1 MKIKTPKIIKR
12 ILKITAFSIGGLLL
26 LMFLL
31 PMLFPETVSNKI
43 KQWTTQSINGELN
56 FSKARLSFFN
66 HFPSL
71 TLTLYDFS
79 LKGSRPFEKDTLI
92 ASKELAL
99 GINLK
104 SVFSKSIRISE
115 IYVSDGDINIEVN
128 EKGEPNYNIYK
139 SDTTKTKNTSAS
151 DTGNASLKLEHIQ
164 IDGVNLVYDDRSIPI
179 FIAAKGFNYVGN
191 GDLSKSI
198 FDLASKIK
206 IDSFD
211 LDYNHSHYIG
221 SKKLKANLI
230 TKINTNSLAF
240 VFEKNDLVLNQLPFR
255 FKGIFNFLKDGYEMD
270 FEMKTEKADLYEVL
284 SAVPPE
290 YTPWFSKIDAGGKT
304 EIAASLKGKYI
315 ASQNAAPDLN
325 FKMTVKDGYLDYDKA
340 PATLKNLYV
349 DFSTSLPNLN
359 TDSLQ
364 VNLDSLYFDM
374 DNSYMATSFHLK
386 GLNTMFIQ
394 SRGKVEL
401 DLQKLARGMGL
412 QKMEMKGNYHAQW
425 NADGIYTT
433 KVVSSGLRKKDTV
446 IASIPNFH
454 FNSSFTNG
462 YFKYASLPKAVENIS
477 FALNAD
483 CSDHNYRHINISM
496 DKINANMMSDY
507 VKGFVKLTTGS
518 PLQVDADVKAQV
530 HLSDV
535 KQFYPL
541 DSMNLGGLLMAD
553 ITSKGKFDEKKKL
566 FPVTLAKLQLKNGVV
581 QTKYY
586 PAPIEKIN
594 VDASVQSKNGSLK
607 DLAINVLPVS
617 FVFEG
622 QPFQMQLNLKN
633 FSDIRY
639 NLTSNGTLDIGK
651 IYKVFAVKGYDVRG
665 FIKTNL
671 ALRGLQSDAAKGN
684 YNKLYN
690 SGTLLVKDLLLRS
703 DLFPQPFIIRTGSFH
718 FEQDKMVF
726 DQFNARY
733 GQSDFTLN
741 GSLSNV
747 INYALQKNAVLKGN
761 FDLKTNHLVVDEF
774 MAFAD
779 TSSSKTTSTTASSG
793 VVIIPSNL
801 SVTLN
806 ANANDVVYNGI
817 KLTQLKGQ
825 VTVDN
830 GKLQMKQSGFIIVGA
845 PVVMD
850 ALYQSVSPKKAV
862 FDYHINAKNFDI
874 HKAYNEIKLF
884 HDMATSAAY
893 VQGVVSLDYQL
904 SGKLNADM
912 YPVYPSLKGG
922 GVLTLENV
930 KVKGL
935 KLMSAVSKATN
946 RDSLNNPNLKGIAI
960 KSKIENNIIT
970 IERTKM
976 KIFGFRPRFEGQ
988 VSFDGKLNL
997 SGRIGLPPFGIFG
1010 IPFTVTGTQS
1020 KPVVHLR
1027 RNKESDKLEETED
1040 KDEE

>member
-1 MKIKTPKIIKR
+1 MKIKVPKIVKR
-12 ILKITAFSIGGLLL
+12 ILKITVFSVGGLLL

-31 PMLFPETVSNKI
+31 PILFPETVSNKI

-79 LKGSRPFEKDTLI
+79 LKGSKPFEKDTLI

-115 IYVSDGDINIEVN
+115 IYVSDGNINIEVN

-139 SDTTKTKNTSAS
+139 SDTTKAKNPS
-151 DTGNASLKLEHIQ
+151 DTGSSASLKLEHIQ
-164 IDGVNLVYDDRSIPI
+164 IDKTSLVYDDRSIPI
-179 FIAAKGFNYVGN
+179 LIMAKGFNYVGK
-191 GDLSKSI
+191 GDLSKAV
-198 FDLASKIK
+198 FDLASKLQ

-240 VFEKNDLVLNQLPFR
+240 VFEKNDLVLNHLPF
-255 FKGIFNFLKDGYEMD
+255 KFNGNFDFLKDGYDMS
-270 FEMKTEKADLYEVL
+270 FEMSTDNADLYDVL
-284 SAVPPE
+284 SALPPE

-304 EIAASLKGKYI
+304 ELSASLKGKYI
-315 ASQNAAPDLN
+315 ASQNLAPDLN
-325 FKMTVKDGYLDYDKA
+325 LKMTVQKGYLDYDKA
-340 PATLKNLYV
+340 PATLQNLYI
-349 DFSTSLPNLN
+349 DFSTSLPKLN
-359 TDSLQ
+359 IDSLQ

-374 DNSYMATSFHLK
+374 DKSYLATSFHLK
-386 GLNTMFIQ
+386 GLKTMFIQ
-394 SRGKVEL
+394 SRGRTEL
-401 DLQKLARGMGL
+401 DLQKIVRGMGL
-412 QKMEMKGNYHAQW
+412 QKMDLKGSYKAQW
-425 NADGIYTT
+425 NADGMYTT
-433 KVVSSGLRKKDTV
+433 KVIEKGLRKKKDTV

-462 YFKYASLPKAVENIS
+462 YFKYTSLPKAVENIG
-477 FALNAD
+477 FVLNAD

-518 PLQVDADVKAQV
+518 PLQVDADVKARL
-530 HLSDV
+530 HLADV

-541 DSMNLGGLLMAD
+541 DSMSLGGLLLAD
-553 ITSKGKFDEKKKL
+553 ITAKGKFDIKKKL
-566 FPVTLAKLQLKNGVV
+566 FPVTVAKLNLKDGIV

-622 QPFQMQLNLKN
+622 QPFQMQLNLKD
-633 FSDIRY
+633 FSNIRY
-639 NLTSNGTLDIGK
+639 NVTSNGTLDIGK
-651 IYKVFAVKGYDVRG
+651 MYKVFAVKGYDVKG
-665 FIKTNL
+665 LIKTNL
-671 ALRGLQSDAAKGN
+671 VLRGLQSDAAKGN
-684 YNKLYN
+684 YSRLYN
-690 SGTLLVKDLLLRS
+690 SGTLQLKDLLLRS
-703 DLFPQPFIIRTGSFH
+703 DLFPQPFIVRTGSFH

-726 DQFNARY
+726 DQFKAKY
-733 GQSDFTLN
+733 GKSDFTLN

-761 FDLKTNHLVVDEF
+761 FDLKSNHLVVDEF

-779 TSSSKTTSTTASSG
+779 TSSKKTTSTTSSSG

-801 SVTLN
+801 SVTFN

-825 VTVDN
+825 MMIDN
-830 GKLQMKQSGFIIVGA
+830 GKLQLKQSGFTIVGA

-850 ALYQSVSPKKAV
+850 ASYQSVSPTKAV
-862 FDYHINAKNFDI
+862 FDYHINAKSFDI

-884 HDMATSAAY
+884 HDMATSAGS
-893 VQGVVSLDYQL
+893 VQGIVSLDYQL
-904 SGKLNADM
+904 SGRLNADM

-922 GVLTLENV
+922 GVLTLDKV

-946 RDSLNNPNLKGIAI
+946 RDSLNNPDLKGVAI

-997 SGRIGLPPFGIFG
+997 SGRVGLPPFGIFG

-1027 RNKESDKLEETED
+1027 RNKDAGKLEETED
-1040 KDEE
+1040 KEEE